1 GHRRPGQG
9 GAGDRPGTGHPG
21 PGDPPCRARPADRR
35 RGPPG
40 AGDPGPAVRVPPSR
54 RPARRRTARDPAH
67 RRPRRHHRPAQ
78 PRRGDPLGR
87 RVRRPRGGRARAPVG
102 RHDRR
107 RVEDLRRRGR
117 PDPGGP
123 GHQPHPG
130 ARGLP
135 QGGLLR
141 RRARRRRRGRP
152 ARAQPRRPA
161 ARRRRRVG
169 GQGPV
174 PPGPRDLRPDR
185 LHPDELGHRVA
196 QRRDR
201 RGRRALRDRPAA
213 RTAVTRRPVA
223 AVAAPL
229 LGMTLLAACSSGPPE
244 GGTGEG
250 VTDTAPA
257 TPGRHQPVATLDVPE
272 TDLDVVAVYPRPG
285 GFTQGL
291 ELLDDGRV
299 LHSTGRYGESQIRV
313 EELGGDVVTSRDLP
327 DEHFG
332 EGVTVV
338 DGTAYQLTWQEEVV
352 HTWSLP
358 DLEPGPTYE
367 IGTEGW

>member
-1 GHRRPGQG
+1 
-9 GAGDRPGTGHPG
+9 
-21 PGDPPCRARPADRR
+21 
-35 RGPPG
+35 
-40 AGDPGPAVRVPPSR
+40 
-54 RPARRRTARDPAH
+54 
-67 RRPRRHHRPAQ
+67 
-78 PRRGDPLGR
+78 
-87 RVRRPRGGRARAPVG
+87 
-102 RHDRR
+102 
-107 RVEDLRRRGR
+107 
-117 PDPGGP
+117 
-123 GHQPHPG
+123 
-130 ARGLP
+130 
-135 QGGLLR
+135 
-141 RRARRRRRGRP
+141 
-152 ARAQPRRPA
+152 
-161 ARRRRRVG
+161 
-169 GQGPV
+169 
-174 PPGPRDLRPDR
+174 
-185 LHPDELGHRVA
+185 
-196 QRRDR
+196 
-201 RGRRALRDRPAA
+201 
-213 RTAVTRRPVA
+213 VTRRPVA

-367 IGTEGW
+367 IGTEGWGLCHDETRGHLWLSDGTGTLHALGLPGLEPIGTVRVTQGGGPVSMLNELECVDGMVWANVWHTDQVLVIDPGDGRARPVRFA